1 MLSLPPFFGSKVS
14 GGGGGEKF
22 FMEENIIIFW
32 RLYVYILAVLGKGK
46 VLGDR
51 PETGNQRRSCSGKRK
66 E

>member
-1 MLSLPPFFGSKVS
+1 
-14 GGGGGEKF
+14 
-22 FMEENIIIFW
+22 MEENIIIFW

-51 PETGNQRRSCSGKRK
+51 PETGNQRCSCSGKRK